1 MFRIIAQGKVH
12 EVDIIVDAMVKMH
25 TSSEDKS
32 LRSSQQNEHKEEESE
47 WEEVDETEM
56 NFFPD
61 VYVTPEELER
71 SKLLCEI
78 DTNFMTIT
86 SLSTRLAE
94 MTVSN
99 NALKEE
105 IAMFAE
111 QLAEKSVKHQRSAI
125 SSRVLS
131 KA

>member
-1 MFRIIAQGKVH
+1 MH

-32 LRSSQQNEHKEEESE
+32 LRSSQQNEHKVEESE
-47 WEEVDETEM
+47 WEEVDETEI
-56 NFFPD
+56 FPN

-111 QLAEKSVKHQRSAI
+111 QLAEKSIQYLNFQRG
-125 SSRVLS
+125 LG
-131 KA
+131 